1 MGQVTPFR
9 PAGAGAAE
17 ALSRSHGEPDWLL
30 DSRRKAWELYSDAPL
45 PDRVTHLWRYTDPA
59 EFEPKGR
66 LRPITGLSEGMGSYA
81 DHLRGLVPSGNAA
94 LVRVQ
99 QCGGPALGAQV
110 SDATAAAHLTVT
122 ELDQAA
128 AGGGDL
134 SDLVRKHM
142 GSAVQPDH
150 GKFEA
155 LNTAWWQG
163 GVLVYVPK
171 GVAIERPVHLC
182 SELGRDQLHGQPR
195 LLVVLEEGASLTL
208 VDEHLGGPNA
218 GQQAQV
224 WGVVELVV
232 GPAASLRYI
241 GVQRW
246 GLGVKG
252 FMTQRALLA
261 RGARYLGLQAS
272 FGGSVSKFDVGAVL
286 EGEGAESQIFGVTF
300 GEGRQHFDHHTVH
313 DHRAGHSHS
322 DLDVK
327 VVLKDRAR
335 SAYTGLIRI
344 ERDAPE
350 SEAYQENRNLLLSAG
365 TRAESIPELEI
376 LTDAVRCTH
385 GATVGPL
392 DPEQIFYLRSRGL
405 PYSEAVRMVVGGF
418 LDATLQRVP
427 EDLHARLEELVFN
440 RLKEL

>member
-1 MGQVTPFR
+1 
-9 PAGAGAAE
+9 
-17 ALSRSHGEPDWLL
+17 
-30 DSRRKAWELYSDAPL
+30 
-45 PDRVTHLWRYTDPA
+45 
-59 EFEPKGR
+59 
-66 LRPITGLSEGMGSYA
+66 
-81 DHLRGLVPSGNAA
+81 
-94 LVRVQ
+94 
-99 QCGGPALGAQV
+99 
-110 SDATAAAHLTVT
+110 
-122 ELDQAA
+122 
-128 AGGGDL
+128 
-134 SDLVRKHM
+134 
-142 GSAVQPDH
+142 
-150 GKFEA
+150 
-155 LNTAWWQG
+155 
-163 GVLVYVPK
+163 
-171 GVAIERPVHLC
+171 
-182 SELGRDQLHGQPR
+182 
-195 LLVVLEEGASLTL
+195 
-208 VDEHLGGPNA
+208 
-218 GQQAQV
+218 
-224 WGVVELVV
+224 
-232 GPAASLRYI
+232 
-241 GVQRW
+241 
-246 GLGVKG
+246 LGVKG

-286 EGEGAESQIFGVTF
+286 EGEGAESRIFGVTF